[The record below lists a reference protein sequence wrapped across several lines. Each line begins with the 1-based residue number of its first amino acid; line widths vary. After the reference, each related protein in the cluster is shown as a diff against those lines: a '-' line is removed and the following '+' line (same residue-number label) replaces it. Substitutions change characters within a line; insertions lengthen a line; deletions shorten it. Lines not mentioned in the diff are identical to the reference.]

1 MSLNLSNK
9 KLKDISKKKPS
20 IILNRVISHI
30 QLNTMKEIAL
40 VKNIPNIVLQI
51 PNIGRKRIPD
61 IVPKRIPNI
70 VPKIIPN
77 IGPNGIPN
85 IGPNGIPNIGPK
97 NETFKIRVNRNLVVN
112 KENEMFT
119 DRRSRKKSDIQNLEI
134 PRSHKTST
142 SDLHLRTSL

>member
-134 PRSHKTST
+134 PRSHKKST

>member
-1 MSLNLSNK
+1 MYRENISLNLSNK

-77 IGPNGIPN
+77 IGSNGTGSQISA
-85 IGPNGIPNIGPK
+85 
-97 NETFKIRVNRNLVVN
+97 
-112 KENEMFT
+112 
-119 DRRSRKKSDIQNLEI
+119 RRTKRFQ
-134 PRSHKTST
+134 
-142 SDLHLRTSL
+142 

>member
-119 DRRSRKKSDIQNLEI
+119 DRRSRKKSHIQNLEI
-134 PRSHKTST
+134 PRMHKTST
-142 SDLHLRTSL
+142 SDLHLRTNL